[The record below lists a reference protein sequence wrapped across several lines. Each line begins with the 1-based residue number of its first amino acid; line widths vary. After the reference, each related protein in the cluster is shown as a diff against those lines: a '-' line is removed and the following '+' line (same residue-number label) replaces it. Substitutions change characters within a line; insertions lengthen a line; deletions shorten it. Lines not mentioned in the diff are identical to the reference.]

1 MGKIGK
7 RPAASRTGFSQSA
20 PQAMLQAVQPIRLR
34 GQALRRV
41 LQPVCQQVKPLA
53 ILLKAMGS
61 LAMQLRM
68 QHQQMVQQTLTRR
81 GSEFGGGGRRRRTLV
96 GCKVGNGEI
105 GFVADTTDDRQGA
118 GADRPGQRFVV
129 EGPQVFETAAA
140 TAQDQQ
146 ITFAMLA
153 GRTDGAGDL
162 CGSPLPLYRRR
173 IKRQVD
179 MRRSPGQ
186 RGQHVTQRSRLE

>member
-7 RPAASRTGFSQSA
+7 RPAASRTGFSQGS
-20 PQAMLQAVQPIRLR
+20 PQAMLQTVQSIRLR

-61 LAMQLRM
+61 LTMQLRM
-68 QHQQMVQQTLTRR
+68 QRQQMVQQTLTRR
-81 GSEFGGGGRRRRTLV
+81 GGEFGSSGRRWSTLI
-96 GCKVGNGEI
+96 GREIGNGEI
-105 GFVADTTDDRQGA
+105 GFVTDTADDRQGA
-118 GADRPGQRFVV
+118 GTDRPGQGLIV
-129 EGPQVFETAAA
+129 EGPQVFETATT

-146 ITFAMLA
+146 ITFTMLV

-162 CGSPLPLYRRR
+162 CGRPLPLYRRR
-173 IKRQVD
+173 IKRQAD
-179 MRRSPGQ
+179 MRRAPGQ
-186 RGQHVTQRSRLE
+186 RGQHVTQRSGLK